1 MFHELALFL
10 ARAILRSE
18 ASEMD
23 IVGRL
28 RKTGFAASEPMA
40 VPHFPIDSLT
50 VLALAMFA
58 YLVVV
63 SVFFAHLP
71 GAPHSA
77 ENSLLM
83 CGKITLARLIAVAV
97 TVWLMQNYPKFHRS
111 PGETPHYFAYVVC
124 GVIAGAAAAG
134 VCLIFR
140 LGDASPLLGLGN
152 DLPVILLSGILCAM
166 VALCCDDWPG
176 DAIPPAWLRFAEAA
190 ACGSVMAVGVAL
202 IYAANLLPIELP
214 PLMLAAWVGLPTI
227 MALVIGGW
235 VPHIYR
241 SARQG
246 AISQRAGASPPASGP
261 ASSTGGGQGPVVMA
275 PGLAS
280 R

>member
-1 MFHELALFL
+1 
-10 ARAILRSE
+10 
-18 ASEMD
+18 
-23 IVGRL
+23 
-28 RKTGFAASEPMA
+28 
-40 VPHFPIDSLT
+40 
-50 VLALAMFA
+50 
-58 YLVVV
+58 
-63 SVFFAHLP
+63 VFFAHLP

-97 TVWLMQNYPKFHRS
+97 TVWLMQNYPRFHRS

-124 GVIAGAAAAG
+124 GVIAGAASAG

-140 LGDASPLLGLGN
+140 IEDASPLVGLGN

-176 DAIPPAWLRFAEAA
+176 DAIPPARLRWAEAA
-190 ACGSVMAVGVAL
+190 ACGSVMAVGIAL
-202 IYAANLLPIELP
+202 IYAANLLPLELP
-214 PLMLAAWVGLPTI
+214 PLMLAAWIGLPTI

-241 SARQG
+241 SARRG
-246 AISQRAGASPPASGP
+246 AIAQRAAACPPALAP
-261 ASSTGGGQGPVVMA
+261 ASSTAGGQGPVAMA